1 MLDKLYTVESLR
13 PINRFASLMRPPT
26 RRSGGDRTFF
36 ARGQIDSARVAHSVG
51 VFLRS
56 GATSPDRQ
64 RFAEAYGTARL
75 CYGRHALDH
84 LVRETAMRQL
94 CRFSIVAFLVVLSGC
109 ASQPPKANTTH
120 ADVAHIGAV
129 TYHVRDSGDAT
140 PDEHPSGIGVSG
152 PPSCTKWGTE
162 TGELFHGCARRAAK
176 VSLVP
181 LQDAAAERYQTV
193 VDLKQNLIDDDTM
206 RHHTPPIT
214 EAADSERESDEQR
227 NVVLDAVVY
236 AFKAEDDRDFHL
248 IVGDPGCD
256 NSKCFMNVEVSAL
269 PKDAGSD

>member
-1 MLDKLYTVESLR
+1 
-13 PINRFASLMRPPT
+13 
-26 RRSGGDRTFF
+26 
-36 ARGQIDSARVAHSVG
+36 
-51 VFLRS
+51 
-56 GATSPDRQ
+56 
-64 RFAEAYGTARL
+64 
-75 CYGRHALDH
+75 
-84 LVRETAMRQL
+84 MRQL
-94 CRFSIVAFLVVLSGC
+94 CRFSIVAVLVVLSGC

-120 ADVAHIGAV
+120 PDVAHIGAV

-140 PDEHPSGIGVSG
+140 PDEHPSGIGVSR
-152 PPSCTKWGTE
+152 PPSCTKWGTD

-214 EAADSERESDEQR
+214 EAADSEREYDEQR

-269 PKDAGSD
+269 PKDAGSDKDDLTAVRAEFRSWLEAEPGATYLFFVDDQGNGSPVPVRIEGSLFYDLDHVAGTVGPTGFRPDTSWEIHPIRKLAQR